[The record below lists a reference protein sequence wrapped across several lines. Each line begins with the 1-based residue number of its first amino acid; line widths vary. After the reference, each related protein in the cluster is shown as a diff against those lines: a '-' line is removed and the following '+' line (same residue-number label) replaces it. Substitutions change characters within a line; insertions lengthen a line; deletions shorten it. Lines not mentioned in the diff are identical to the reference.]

1 LIKHIFVQVKN
12 LTKLLY
18 CKYRFSCEKS
28 EDVILEDF
36 VIDPAIYDESVENE
50 ESVENADDEE
60 GNVTEHL
67 PDPDEQVDI

>member
-18 CKYRFSCEKS
+18 CKYRFRCEKS

-36 VIDPAIYDESVENE
+36 VIDPAIYD